1 MAVLLAYDDQDN
13 VLWQDFLLLR
23 TVRCEA
29 TLTSEVT
36 IETYLGL
43 FCAVTAVIQPNIIF
57 EPEDAPPSS
66 ITNDLNDFLTLN
78 G

>member
-57 EPEDAPPSS
+57 DPEPPLISS
-66 ITNDLNDFLTLN
+66 TYDLNDFLTLN